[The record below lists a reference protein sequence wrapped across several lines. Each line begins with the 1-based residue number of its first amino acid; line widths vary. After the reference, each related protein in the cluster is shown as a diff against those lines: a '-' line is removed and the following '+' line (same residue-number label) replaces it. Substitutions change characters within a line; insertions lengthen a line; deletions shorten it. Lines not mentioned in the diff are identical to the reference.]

1 MIAQRYRPSE
11 DFDMPRLHEATPP
24 AQMLELRPEEVVCIP
39 LLKIQVEAFENI
51 WAMISTQTFNLKMY
65 AMGTYF

>member
-24 AQMLELRPEEVVCIP
+24 AQMLELRPEKVVCIP

-51 WAMISTQTFNLKMY
+51 RSMISSQVFNLKMF
-65 AMGTYF
+65 AMGAYS

>member
-11 DFDMPRLHEATPP
+11 DFDMPRLHKAASP
-24 AQMLELRPEEVVCIP
+24 AQMLELRPEKVVCIP

-51 WAMISTQTFNLKMY
+51 RSMISQQTFNLKMF
-65 AMGTYF
+65 AMGFYS